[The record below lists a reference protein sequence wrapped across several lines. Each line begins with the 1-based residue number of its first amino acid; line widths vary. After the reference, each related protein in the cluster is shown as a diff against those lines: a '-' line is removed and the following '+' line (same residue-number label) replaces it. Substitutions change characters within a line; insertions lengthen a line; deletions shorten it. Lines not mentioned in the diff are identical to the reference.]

1 MSRLRGFLRPAGWA
15 SHGWRAGRGKA
26 LLLLLGMLAATFAI
40 VGPGSPA
47 AAEALPAPSETLTL
61 EVRQG
66 RLIRL
71 ERPAASVFVADP
83 EIADVQAH
91 SATLVYVFGRRAGA
105 TTIIAVDEDESLVF
119 SSAVAVR
126 HPLARIREMI
136 GRLGLGERVT
146 VESID
151 GGVMLEGSVADPS
164 TAQDLQELVAPFVG
178 ESEILVNRLT
188 VDAPTQV
195 NLRVRVAEMSREV
208 TRLFGIRWDG
218 ALSFGD
224 FALGLGTGRLLE
236 GADRLF
242 GSYSNG
248 DVSIA
253 GIVDALERE
262 GLVSVLAEPNLT
274 ALSGETASFLAGGEF
289 PVPVGRDNNEIQIEF
304 KQFGVS
310 LSFTPTVLSR
320 NRISLRVRPEVSD
333 LSENG
338 SIKLGDLNIPA
349 LATRRAETTVEL
361 GSGQSFAIGGL
372 ISNSTRSN
380 VEKLPGL
387 GDLPI
392 LGALFRS
399 SSFRRSESEL
409 VIIVTPY
416 LVAPRSRPDLLAPT
430 DGFRPTSQLELILEG
445 QLAKA
450 TPRPGLGARAVGDT
464 LRLAGPAGFA
474 TDPLA
479 GDGRLQP
486 LAGDGPVPE
495 AVE

>member
-1 MSRLRGFLRPAGWA
+1 MSAWNSGRDRGSSFRSIELGR
-15 SHGWRAGRGKA
+15 RAGRLLLGLSLVS
-26 LLLLLGMLAATFAI
+26 LLLLALEPLDE
-40 VGPGSPA
+40 PE
-47 AAEALPAPSETLTL
+47 AAEPVVTAAGATTVL

-66 RLIRL
+66 QMIRL
-71 ERPAASVFVADP
+71 DRPAATVFVADP
-83 EIADVQAH
+83 ETADVQAH
-91 SATLVYVFGRRAGA
+91 SATLVYVFGRRAGK
-105 TTIIAVDEDESLVF
+105 TTIFAVDQEENLLF
-119 SSAVAVR
+119 SSAIEVR
-126 HPLARIREMI
+126 HPLSRIEELI
-136 GRLGLGERVT
+136 TGLGLGNRVT
-146 VESID
+146 VQSID
-151 GGVMLEGSVADPS
+151 GGIVLSGSVADPT
-164 TAQDLQELVAPFVG
+164 TAEDLRELVSQFVG
-178 ESEILVNRLT
+178 DGEVLVNRLA

-218 ALSFGD
+218 ALTFGD

-242 GSYSNG
+242 GSFENSN
-248 DVSIA
+248 VSIA
-253 GIVDALERE
+253 GVIDALERE

-289 PVPVGRDNNEIQIEF
+289 PVPVGRDNNEVQIEF
-304 KQFGVS
+304 KEFGVS
-310 LSFTPTVLSR
+310 LSFTPTVMSR

-338 SIKLGDLNIPA
+338 SIKIGDLLIPA

-399 SSFRRSESEL
+399 TNFRRSESEL

-416 LVAPRSRPDLLAPT
+416 LVTPRSEHDLASPT

-445 QLAKA
+445 RLAA
-450 TPRPGLGARAVGDT
+450 STPAPGVTARSGGGGM
-464 LRLAGPAGFA
+464 RLAGPAGFA
-474 TDPLA
+474 ID
-479 GDGRLQP
+479 
-486 LAGDGPVPE
+486 
-495 AVE
+495 

>member
-1 MSRLRGFLRPAGWA
+1 MSTRIRPSPSTGTACGGRRRSAFLGLV
-15 SHGWRAGRGKA
+15 
-26 LLLLLGMLAATFAI
+26 LLPCLLLGWPQMATPI
-40 VGPGSPA
+40 
-47 AAEALPAPSETLTL
+47 AAEPTITTAGSTTVL

-66 RLIRL
+66 QMVRL

-91 SATLVYVFGRRAGA
+91 SATLVYVFGRRAGK
-105 TTIIAVDEDESLVF
+105 TTIFAVDQDENLLF
-119 SSAVAVR
+119 SSAIEVR
-126 HPLARIREMI
+126 HPLSRIEELI
-136 GRLGLGERVT
+136 AGLGLGDRVE
-146 VESID
+146 VQSIE
-151 GGVMLEGSVADPS
+151 GGIVLNGSVADPA
-164 TAQDLQELVAPFVG
+164 TAEDLRELVSRYVG
-178 ESEILVNRLT
+178 ENEVLINRLA

-195 NLRVRVAEMSREV
+195 NLRVRVAEMSRDV

-224 FALGLGTGRLLE
+224 FALGFGTGQLLE
-236 GADRLF
+236 GADQLF
-242 GSYSNG
+242 GTFENS

-253 GIVDALERE
+253 GVIEALERE

-289 PVPVGRDNNEIQIEF
+289 PVPVGVDNNETQIEF
-304 KQFGVS
+304 KEFGVS
-310 LSFTPTVLSR
+310 LSFTPTVMSR

-338 SIKLGDLNIPA
+338 AIRIGNLLIPA
-349 LATRRAETTVEL
+349 LTTRRADTTVEL

-372 ISNSTRSN
+372 ISNNTRTN

-392 LGALFRS
+392 LGTLFRS
-399 SSFRRSESEL
+399 TNFRRAESEL

-416 LVAPRSRPDLLAPT
+416 LVTPRSEPDLALPV

-445 QLAKA
+445 KLAA
-450 TPRPGLGARAVGDT
+450 ARPAPGVTADAIGAAA
-464 LRLAGPAGFA
+464 RLEGPAGFA
-474 TDPLA
+474 ID
-479 GDGRLQP
+479 
-486 LAGDGPVPE
+486 
-495 AVE
+495 

>member
-1 MSRLRGFLRPAGWA
+1 MMTIQTSSPVARRID
-15 SHGWRAGRGKA
+15 RAGRTLAFCLGLALLPA
-26 LLLLLGMLAATFAI
+26 LLLGIQPIAA
-40 VGPGSPA
+40 PM
-47 AAEALPAPSETLTL
+47 AAEPTISASASTTVL

-66 RLIRL
+66 QMIRL

-83 EIADVQAH
+83 ETADVQAH
-91 SATLVYVFGRRAGA
+91 SATLVYVFGRRAGK
-105 TTIIAVDEDESLVF
+105 TTIFAVDQDENLLF
-119 SSAVAVR
+119 SSTVEVR
-126 HPLARIREMI
+126 HPLSRIEQLI
-136 GRLGLGERVT
+136 AGLGLAERVA
-146 VESID
+146 VQSIE
-151 GGVMLEGSVADPS
+151 GGIVLSGSVADPA
-164 TAQDLQELVAPFVG
+164 TAEDLRELVSQFVG
-178 ESEILVNRLT
+178 DNEILINRLA

-224 FALGLGTGRLLE
+224 FALGFGTGRLLE

-242 GSYSNG
+242 GSLDSSN
-248 DVSIA
+248 VSIA
-253 GIVDALERE
+253 GVIDALERE

-289 PVPVGRDNNEIQIEF
+289 PVPVGRNDNEVQIEF
-304 KQFGVS
+304 KEFGVS
-310 LSFTPTVLSR
+310 LSFTPTVMSR

-338 SIKLGDLNIPA
+338 SIKLGNLLIPA

-380 VEKLPGL
+380 IEKLPGL

-399 SSFRRSESEL
+399 TTFRRAESEL

-416 LVAPRSRPDLLAPT
+416 LVTPRSEPDLALPV
-430 DGFRPTSQLELILEG
+430 DGFRPTSHLELILEG
-445 QLAKA
+445 KLAQSSPA
-450 TPRPGLGARAVGDT
+450 PGVSDRSSSSSM
-464 LRLAGPAGFA
+464 RLAGPAGFA
-474 TDPLA
+474 ID
-479 GDGRLQP
+479 
-486 LAGDGPVPE
+486 
-495 AVE
+495 

>member
-1 MSRLRGFLRPAGWA
+1 MTASTKPRGCGSSRPQTRGPRRTFGAWLGL
-15 SHGWRAGRGKA
+15 A
-26 LLLLLGMLAATFAI
+26 LLPTLLFALQPI
-40 VGPGSPA
+40 VEPA
-47 AAEALPAPSETLTL
+47 AAEPTVAPAGATTIL

-66 RLIRL
+66 QMIRL
-71 ERPAASVFVADP
+71 DRPAASVFVADP
-83 EIADVQAH
+83 ETADVQAH
-91 SATLVYVFGRRAGA
+91 SATLVYVFGRRAGK
-105 TTIIAVDEDESLVF
+105 TTIFAVDQEENLLY
-119 SSAVAVR
+119 SSAIEVR
-126 HPLARIREMI
+126 HPLSRIEGLI
-136 GRLGLGERVT
+136 AGLGLGNRVA
-146 VESID
+146 VQSID
-151 GGVMLEGSVADPS
+151 GGIVMSGSVADPA
-164 TAQDLQELVAPFVG
+164 TAEDLRELVSQFVG
-178 ESEILVNRLT
+178 DNEVLINRLA

-224 FALGLGTGRLLE
+224 FALGLGTGRFLD

-242 GSYSNG
+242 GSYQSSN
-248 DVSIA
+248 VSIA
-253 GIVDALERE
+253 GVIDALERE

-289 PVPVGRDNNEIQIEF
+289 PVPVGRDNNEVQIEF
-304 KQFGVS
+304 KEFGVS
-310 LSFTPTVLSR
+310 LSFTPTVMSR

-338 SIKLGDLNIPA
+338 SIKIGDLLIPA

-399 SSFRRSESEL
+399 TTFRRSESEL

-416 LVAPRSRPDLLAPT
+416 LVAPRSENDLASPV

-445 QLAKA
+445 KLAGSNPA
-450 TPRPGLGARAVGDT
+450 PGVTARSSGASM
-464 LRLAGPAGFA
+464 RLAGPAGFA
-474 TDPLA
+474 ID
-479 GDGRLQP
+479 
-486 LAGDGPVPE
+486 
-495 AVE
+495 

>member
-1 MSRLRGFLRPAGWA
+1 MTASTKQRGGGGSAQTRRLR
-15 SHGWRAGRGKA
+15 RAFVAVLGLA
-26 LLLLLGMLAATFAI
+26 LLPPLLFAMQPI
-40 VGPGSPA
+40 VEPE
-47 AAEALPAPSETLTL
+47 AAEPTVSAAGATTVL

-66 RLIRL
+66 QMIRL

-83 EIADVQAH
+83 ETADVQAH
-91 SATLVYVFGRRAGA
+91 SATLVYVFGRRAGR
-105 TTIIAVDEDESLVF
+105 TTIFAVDQEENLLF
-119 SSAVAVR
+119 SSAIEVR
-126 HPLARIREMI
+126 HPLSRIEELI
-136 GRLGLGERVT
+136 TGLGLGDRVA
-146 VESID
+146 VQSID
-151 GGVMLEGSVADPS
+151 GGIVLSGSVADPA
-164 TAQDLQELVAPFVG
+164 TAEDLRELVSQFVG
-178 ESEILVNRLT
+178 ENEVLINRLA

-242 GSYSNG
+242 GSYQSNN
-248 DVSIA
+248 VSIA
-253 GIVDALERE
+253 GVIDALERE

-289 PVPVGRDNNEIQIEF
+289 PVPVGRDNNEVQIEF
-304 KQFGVS
+304 KEFGVS
-310 LSFTPTVLSR
+310 LSFTPTVMSR

-338 SIKLGDLNIPA
+338 SIKIGDLLIPA

-399 SSFRRSESEL
+399 TTFRRSESEL

-416 LVAPRSRPDLLAPT
+416 LVAPRIEHDLASPV

-445 QLAKA
+445 KLAASNPAPGVTASSSA
-450 TPRPGLGARAVGDT
+450 TSM
-464 LRLAGPAGFA
+464 RLAGPAGFA
-474 TDPLA
+474 ID
-479 GDGRLQP
+479 
-486 LAGDGPVPE
+486 
-495 AVE
+495 